1 MTDQQ
6 RKSQQIAPILDQL
19 GRQFIALTGSS
30 HFVAL
35 ESGLQ
40 FNVGS
45 GAKDGIGKVRIILE
59 PSDTYRL
66 DEQDKQDEQQ
76 PEELGMTL
84 TDWYQAGQ
92 RQDALLTMA
101 EWEHALR
108 EYRRVQ

>member
-1 MTDQQ
+1 MTE
-6 RKSQQIAPILDQL
+6 SQQIARTILDQL

-59 PSDTYRL
+59 PSLRTR
-66 DEQDKQDEQQ
+66 ES
-76 PEELGMTL
+76 P
-84 TDWYQAGQ
+84 
-92 RQDALLTMA
+92 RDALQRLA
-101 EWEHALR
+101 R
-108 EYRRVQ
+108 EYVAAYLNR